1 MKFTDIRSAVRLAK
15 QQPSAKNKRIA
26 MRLLKEITTHITS
39 LEVVEDF
46 SGRNLA
52 RKTRLGL
59 NRNQRLEHRQ
69 ARTQICTTYLK
80 SEVEPSYKAPRCAIS
95 LEIRDGE
102 TPEQAYLRTK
112 VHR

>member
-1 MKFTDIRSAVRLAK
+1 MFNT
-15 QQPSAKNKRIA
+15 
-26 MRLLKEITTHITS
+26 
-39 LEVVEDF
+39 
-46 SGRNLA
+46 LA
-52 RKTRLGL
+52 RKARVRL

-69 ARTQICTTYLK
+69 ARTQICTTYLNG
-80 SEVEPSYKAPRCAIS
+80 EVEPSYKSPMSAIS